1 MKKIEINQKE
11 ERPRVELVSTR
22 GLVAGTCPTLA
33 GGPRRVRE
41 LQGTREEPEGHPER
55 GKRTDSEHRQCAVG
69 DRRDESRLATEE
81 VERLGLAE
89 GRDEPGQHED
99 HAHDCHQ
106 RCGDLQEL
114 RHDYTSLFGFGMYN
128 RATIAQFRYCVKNSI
143 LRAGSQAQTKNQHFC
158 WFHRLSLM
166 ASRIK
171 KFSSP
176 KIKIWFEPMFF
187 SGFFCGFE
195 RCGFAAFPSASW
207 RIRGGTSSPPA
218 AAKAVRANSRILHHV
233 GNCKFERFASLRS
246 ATNLYSILGVKTNS
260 RFRILGEENFLI
272 LNPKTI

>member
-143 LRAGSQAQTKNQHFC
+143 LRAGSQAQIKNQHFC
-158 WFHRLSLM
+158 CFSGLNLRDSW
-166 ASRIK
+166 IK

-176 KIKIWFEPMFF
+176 KIKI
-187 SGFFCGFE
+187 
-195 RCGFAAFPSASW
+195 
-207 RIRGGTSSPPA
+207 
-218 AAKAVRANSRILHHV
+218 
-233 GNCKFERFASLRS
+233 
-246 ATNLYSILGVKTNS
+246 
-260 RFRILGEENFLI
+260 
-272 LNPKTI
+272 